1 MSRNNPAPYTEGSV
15 WSLQFART
23 KSGESDEYVKFLR
36 DGWKPVME
44 EAKRQKV
51 ILSYR
56 VLLSNFTS
64 PGDWD
69 VMILIELENMAALD
83 GYRDKLGRI
92 VDELPEIAACASPQF
107 LEPGCQFMRLVREV
121 VI

>member
-1 MSRNNPAPYTEGSV
+1 MSRDDPAPYTEGSV
-15 WSLQFART
+15 WSIQFART
-23 KSGESDEYVKFLR
+23 KSGASDDYLKFLR

-44 EAKRQKV
+44 EAKRRNV

-64 PGDWD
+64 PRDWD
-69 VMILIELENMAALD
+69 VMVLIELENMAALD
-83 GYRDKLGRI
+83 GYQ
-92 VDELPEIAACASPQF
+92 DELRRIIGDLPEVPACVGAEY
-107 LEPGCQFMRLVREV
+107 LESGQQFMRLVREA